1 MSAERLTRE
10 VVVPNALGLHA
21 RAAARFVQTAARF
34 AAQIRVSRG
43 ERTVDGKSLMGVL
56 LLAAA
61 RGTTLQIHADGPD
74 AGAALDALAAL
85 VAGGFGEAA

>member
-1 MSAERLTRE
+1 MTRE

-43 ERTVDGKSLMGVL
+43 GRIVDGKSLMGML
-56 LLAAA
+56 LLAASQ
-61 RGTTLQIHADGPD
+61 GSTLRIDADGSD
-74 AGAALDALAAL
+74 ADAALDALAAL
-85 VAGGFGEAA
+85 VAAGFGEAV

>member
-1 MSAERLTRE
+1 MTRE

-21 RAAARFVQTAARF
+21 RAAARFVQIAARF
-34 AAQIRVSRG
+34 AARIHVTRG

-61 RGTTLQIHADGPD
+61 RGATLRLDAEGPD
-74 AGAALDALAAL
+74 AEAALDALSAL
-85 VAGGFGEAA
+85 VAAGFEAAP